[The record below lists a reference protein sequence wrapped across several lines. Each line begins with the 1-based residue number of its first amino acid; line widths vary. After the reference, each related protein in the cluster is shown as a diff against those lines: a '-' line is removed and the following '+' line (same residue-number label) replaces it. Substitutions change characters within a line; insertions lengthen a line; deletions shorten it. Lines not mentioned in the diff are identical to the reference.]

1 MARRRR
7 SRLRILVDILQS
19 IERESGVRITQIL
32 YSANLPYDRLVRYLN
47 ELKKKGLIKEVR
59 EEGAVKYF
67 LTKKGFEFLS
77 EFRRIERFAE
87 AFGIEL

>member
-1 MARRRR
+1 
-7 SRLRILVDILQS
+7 
-19 IERESGVRITQIL
+19 
-32 YSANLPYDRLVRYLN
+32 VRYLN
-47 ELKKKGLIKEVR
+47 ELKEKGLIKEVR